1 MNKEEIIKIIRDEVS
16 KEFGAERI
24 KDIEYFGP
32 YEDEDLDV
40 IVYVEGIDDRKDTVG
55 VGMRIS
61 MFRFVYQGR
70 RMEWV
75 RRRRHDPPADGGYGS
90 RSGTCGGGR
99 GRGG

>member
-40 IVYVEGIDDRKDTVG
+40 IVYVGGIDDRKDTVC
-55 VGMRIS
+55 VGMRLFGMFLEMDLDVPLRIS
-61 MFRFVYQGR
+61 R
-70 RMEWV
+70 
-75 RRRRHDPPADGGYGS
+75 AKDGMGEEAAA
-90 RSGTCGGGR
+90 
-99 GRGG
+99 

>member
-1 MNKEEIIKIIRDEVS
+1 MNKEEIIKIIRDEIS

-55 VGMRIS
+55 VGMRLFDMFLEMDLDVPLRIS
-61 MFRFVYQGR
+61 R
-70 RMEWV
+70 
-75 RRRRHDPPADGGYGS
+75 AKDGMGEGVAA
-90 RSGTCGGGR
+90 
-99 GRGG
+99 